1 LKGFRLLLGLAISAA
16 LLGVL
21 LWSVDLR
28 ELGAQLARTRW
39 GWTALGVVLGPLGLW
54 VRARRWRYLFP
65 PRSNPPG
72 LVPAIMIGYMVN
84 NILPLRAGEVVRVYV
99 VARRWG
105 HGFWTVFATL
115 VVERVLDS
123 LAIILVLAILVF
135 LVPVPPIFRWTAV
148 TLLGIDVAAV
158 TALALVAAAPTAC
171 ARLLRRL
178 VRPWPGLGARV
189 TGGFDRFASGLD
201 GIRTLAHTPPLV
213 MWTVAV
219 WVMPALATW
228 TIIRALDIDAPLLAG
243 WAVLAFVGLGVSI
256 PAAPGYVG
264 VFHYAAVLALG
275 MFDVPRSAS
284 VGYAI
289 LLHAVQVIPITLVGW
304 LFLLREHMTLGEAT
318 HVRAVEAKTPDTS

>member
-1 LKGFRLLLGLAISAA
+1 MKRFRLLLGLTVSAV

-21 LWSVDLR
+21 LWSVDLH
-28 ELGAQLARTRW
+28 ELGVQLARTRW
-39 GWTALGVVLGPLGLW
+39 GWTALGAALSPLGLW

-65 PRSNPPG
+65 PRSDPPG

-105 HGFWTVFATL
+105 RGFWTALATL
-115 VVERVLDS
+115 VIERVLDS
-123 LAIILVLAILVF
+123 LAIILILGILVF
-135 LVPVPPIFRWTAV
+135 LIPVPAIFRWTAV
-148 TLLGIDVAAV
+148 TLLAIDVVAA
-158 TALALVAAAPTAC
+158 TALAFVAATPTAC
-171 ARLLRRL
+171 ARLLSRL
-178 VRPWPGLGARV
+178 VRPWPGLAARV

-201 GIRTLAHTPPLV
+201 GIRTLAHAPPLV

-219 WVMPALATW
+219 WVMPALSAW
-228 TIIRALDIDAPLLAG
+228 TIMRALDIDAPLLAG
-243 WAVLAFVGLGVSI
+243 WTVLAFVGLGVSI

-275 MFDVPRSAS
+275 IFDVPRSVS

-289 LLHAVQVIPITLVGW
+289 VFHAAQMIPITLVGW
-304 LFLLREHMTLGEAT
+304 VFLLREELSLGEAT
-318 HVRAVEAKTPDTS
+318 RARPVEMNTPNAG